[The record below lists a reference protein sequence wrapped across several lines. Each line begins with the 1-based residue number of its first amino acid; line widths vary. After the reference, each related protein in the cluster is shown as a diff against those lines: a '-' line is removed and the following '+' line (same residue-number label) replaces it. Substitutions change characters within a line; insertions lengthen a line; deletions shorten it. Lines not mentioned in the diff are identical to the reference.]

1 MTTVTLPDDL
11 AQWVEAFGQWLPAFL
26 EISLLRL
33 KTPVREM
40 ADALVAFL
48 VTNPSATEVWAYR
61 LPDAQQERVAA
72 LPSRESGN
80 VLSVPERLELD
91 EFMQLEGTVRLI
103 KARLASNV
111 ALIQAPLNVSRPL
124 SESGPLSPP

>member
-48 VTNPSATEVWAYR
+48 VTNPSATEVWAYY
-61 LPDAQQERVAA
+61 LPDALQERVEA
-72 LPSRESGN
+72 LLNGEREN
-80 VLSVPERLELD
+80 VLNEHERSELD
-91 EFMQLEGTVRLI
+91 EFMRLEQAVRLI
-103 KARLASNV
+103 KARLANSV
-111 ALIQAPLNVSRPL
+111 AHR
-124 SESGPLSPP
+124 